1 MSMKKKTIPSQAVT
15 KTYFKKE
22 LKKELTK
29 FATKKDLEATEKSL
43 KSDIRLSILM
53 SEDRMELKIEQ
64 KLTKFRD
71 SIITAIDPLLAEV
84 EQRQQDRELAS
95 DQTARLRSQL
105 ENHEGRIQI
114 LEQTQL

>member
-1 MSMKKKTIPSQAVT
+1 MKKTIPSQIIT
-15 KTYFKKE
+15 KTYFKKK

-29 FATKKDLEATEKSL
+29 FSTKKDLESTEKSL

-71 SIITAIDPLLAEV
+71 SIITAIDPLLAEL
-84 EQRQQDRELAS
+84 EQRKQDRELAS
-95 DQTARLRSQL
+95 DQTSELYVRVDD
-105 ENHEGRIQI
+105 HEKRIKV
-114 LEQTQL
+114 LEQIQPV

>member
-1 MSMKKKTIPSQAVT
+1 MSMKKKTTPSQAVT

-71 SIITAIDPLLAEV
+71 SIITAIDPLLAEL
-84 EQRQQDRELAS
+84 EQRKQDREIAA
-95 DQTARLRSQL
+95 DQTSGLHVRVDD
-105 ENHEGRIQI
+105 HEKRIQT
-114 LEQTQL
+114 LEQTT